1 MPREIRADEAARYVL
16 TRRDLWEAMH
26 RDGWFLPRLGPAVT
40 ISYMQAVRRRSVWCP
55 RYDDVRLRP
64 CLVPPPTKQLLA
76 WIAEALQ
83 IQRHDHPDRSVQL
96 GFHPDRSPDQQW
108 ALHALST
115 LEPRHRIFGKGYVR
129 EPPPLAAVN
138 MTVVDNAD
146 GLYDGLPQL
155 PLRKGKARRQT
166 VLLQPTRE
174 ERLQRLRA
182 RRAQLAAME
191 AQLNAGEQARA
202 APRRQQPAGLA

>member
-1 MPREIRADEAARYVL
+1 MPREIRADEAARFVAN
-16 TRRDLWEAMH
+16 RRDLWEAMH
-26 RDGWFLPRLGPAVT
+26 RHGWYLPRFGPAVT
-40 ISYMQAVRRRSVWCP
+40 LAYLHAVRSGNVWCP

-64 CLVPPPTKQLLA
+64 CLVPPPTKQLLE
-76 WIAEALQ
+76 WVEEALQ
-83 IQRHDHPDRSVQL
+83 LQRHGNPDRSVLL
-96 GFHPDRSPDQQW
+96 GFAANRLPDQQW

-138 MTVVDNAD
+138 QTVVDNAD

-155 PLRKGKARRQT
+155 PLPKGKARRHT
-166 VLLQPTRE
+166 VRLQPTRE

-182 RRAQLAAME
+182 RRDQLQARGEQLAA
-191 AQLNAGEQARA
+191 
-202 APRRQQPAGLA
+202 